1 MSSTLAQNKKA
12 YFNFFISETYEA
24 GLVLKGSEVKSI
36 RAGKITLANS
46 YIQLKQGEAWL
57 IDCHISPFPLAHHQ
71 PPHPE
76 RQRKLLLKKQELN
89 QLIGKVEQKGFTIV
103 ALSIYFKQQRVKCK
117 IGLAKAKKLHDKRE
131 KLKKEAQHLDMKRAL
146 KA

>member
-1 MSSTLAQNKKA
+1 MSATVAQNKKA
-12 YFNFFISETYEA
+12 YFNFFISDTFEA
-24 GLVLKGSEVKSI
+24 GVVLKGSEVKSI
-36 RAGKITLANS
+36 RAGKISLANS

-57 IDCHISPFPLAHHQ
+57 IDCHITPFPLAQHQ

-76 RQRKLLLKKQELN
+76 RARKLLLKKQEIY
-89 QLIGKVEQKGFTIV
+89 QLLGKVEQKGFTIV

-131 KLKKEAQHLDMKRAL
+131 KLKKEAQNLDIKRAL
-146 KA
+146 KS